1 MKERLTIVKNWIID
15 HNRFVMAGVLVICVA
30 VTIVV
35 ALSANKKDVM
45 EDSTE
50 VMIETPEEQEVVVTQ
65 QAVELNAYPFIND
78 LCASYFTARAT
89 GDMDTLIKINPSIGN
104 SDTSRLFFE
113 KMSEY
118 IDSYNDIE
126 VYTKNGPSENTYVAY
141 VKYYL
146 KLKDREELIPGME
159 SYFVPMNESGEYT
172 LMDRGESDEAIENY
186 IAEISLQDDI
196 VELNNK
202 VGVEYNDLIS
212 GNEELSRV
220 LNDIYA
226 VVTGQVGTEIA
237 ENDANVGSGSD
248 GEDQSLTNEENT
260 EQPDTIVEQV
270 KTTTTVNVRS
280 SDSENA
286 DKIGKAQAGQIFDVI
301 ETKANGWVKIKFER
315 GEGYIKGTY
324 LQVVSESVV
333 NDDGTTKP
341 VETAETVTGTVTVK
355 TTVNIRAAASETADK
370 IGVAY
375 EGEKLDLVTK
385 QADGWC
391 KINYNG
397 RNAYVKSEF
406 VE

>member
-1 MKERLTIVKNWIID
+1 MKQKVAVIKNWIID
-15 HNRFVMAGVLVICVA
+15 HNRFVMAGVLVFCVA
-30 VTIVV
+30 VTVIV
-35 ALSANKKDVM
+35 ALSANRDEVN
-45 EDSTE
+45 EDTTE
-50 VMIETPEEQEVVVTQ
+50 AMIETPEVQEVVVTQ
-65 QAVELNAYPFIND
+65 QAVELNAYPFINE
-78 LCASYFTARAT
+78 LCSNYFTARAT
-89 GDMDTLIKINPSIGN
+89 GDMETLIRINPSIAN

-159 SYFVPMNESGEYT
+159 SYFVPMNDSGEYI
-172 LMDRGESDEAIENY
+172 LMDRGESDETIESY

-202 VGVEYNDLIS
+202 VGVEYNELIS

-237 ENDANVGSGSD
+237 ENDAQDSSNAA
-248 GEDQSLTNEENT
+248 EQDQPETSEENSNET
-260 EQPDTIVEQV
+260 DTIVEKV
-270 KTTTTVNVRS
+270 AATTTVNIRS

-286 DKIGKAQAGQIFDVI
+286 DKLGKAQAGQVFDVI
-301 ETKANGWVKIKFER
+301 ETKENGWVGVKYEG
-315 GEGYIKGTY
+315 GEGFIKGTY

-333 NDDGTTKP
+333 NEDGSTSP
-341 VETAETVTGTVTVK
+341 VEAAEATTGTVTAK

-370 IGVAY
+370 IGVVY
-375 EGEKLDLVTK
+375 QGEKLSLITK

-397 RNAYVKSEF
+397 RTAYVKSEF